1 MNRPFVNALFRGFGI
16 FAGIINYIQADYIT
30 SAICF
35 TLVILDVVLIALYGS
50 KRWYYQEIY

>member
-50 KRWYYQEIY
+50 KR